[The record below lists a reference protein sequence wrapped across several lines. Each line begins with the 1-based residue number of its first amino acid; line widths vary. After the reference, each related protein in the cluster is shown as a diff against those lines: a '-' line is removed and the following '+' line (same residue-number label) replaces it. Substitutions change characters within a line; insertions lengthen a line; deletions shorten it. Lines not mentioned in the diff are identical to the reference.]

1 MKARLALVWA
11 VCFAGYYALFALHF
25 PQWTADAALM
35 LPAGTAAFLLARR
48 ARREQGRLA
57 WFFGLLALGAA
68 TWSLANGV
76 WAMAAL
82 LGYSPWSNVQE
93 QRGFP
98 LLLDALF
105 LGFLLPM
112 IAAMAVRPHPPRR
125 RRGLVARVDVGLI
138 AVAITYSFLRLS
150 FLPLIGR
157 PMSWRW
163 AQGLLWLVLALWSGA
178 LWRIVDERR
187 WRHAYGAIALHA
199 LTYSC
204 LGAVSQAF
212 GRQLAPG
219 GPADVAWI
227 LPYYFLALAAH
238 DPGPWPERRRRRADL
253 ALLLC
258 GLGLPAFDG
267 LFSLLLPM
275 VGIELPPRTEL
286 LLAFTAVLTLG
297 CAVRLWAEGERARE
311 MALAHRSRVEEEQR
325 GERLGELGRLAT
337 PLVPRIESAV
347 EDVLRRVKAAAALL
361 GDKGERAL
369 EQATRARDVVGRL
382 SGALLPRVDAREEV
396 ELAALLERCVLEA
409 LEEGPALNVALEGL
423 AALPPVLA
431 AREALAGCFVE
442 LIRNAAQASPG
453 GTLRVSGDVRDGEVV
468 LRFADDGP
476 GIGRELLHRVFEP
489 FFTTRRV
496 GEGFGLGL
504 TRAHFVARAHGGA
517 VTVEPVE
524 QGGCVAVHLPL
535 PRPAASGREAP
546 DWPLVGAVVAS
557 AAAALVLVL
566 VPSTVRLAWSVWMQV
581 GASAVAALAL
591 FWTAR
596 CHHGQSRRFWAL
608 LAAGPAI
615 WSLTRALR
623 VWEGG
628 LGGAER
634 GGVWHFGAYALAEL
648 AWVLALLARPDRP
661 RDHRRSAAWLLG
673 AAAVFCLCVYVHFYL
688 VLLPGPFGVWDP
700 ALRQQTALWRGALRL
715 SVAAWALA
723 LALRAATPYWRG
735 LFARLSAFVGL
746 WAVGQA
752 LAGYIRSLPE
762 YAGGSLT
769 DLGWIVPPLLLAGFA
784 LGERTSGPRREALPA
799 AWEPPPPLWTA
810 AALLSL
816 AALPA
821 FDALMSPSAHTELDL
836 ARRSLTWVA
845 VVVVGGLLAAREY
858 FTHRSPLLL
867 RRAASA
873 TSGVSGADPE
883 RTLKVVAAAVYEL
896 TGHLSGITAL
906 NRLVLTQSDASGRV
920 RGDSERIQTRADMA
934 ARIARNLIA
943 LLQGGRATPELA
955 SVNRL
960 VEEVVKLRAA
970 DLEHEGVRVV
980 RALDPHLPA
989 VWWVHAPAVRQA
1001 LLCCL
1006 DAAAV
1011 SLRSSGRTGSIELAT
1026 ALEGDELVVRLRGEG
1041 QGLPRTL
1048 LTPLAAG
1055 NVDSRQDPD
1064 LGLTLAREIVAHYGG
1079 SLTGR
1084 YRASGGAELVVRMP
1098 MASPPATPDARWMG
1112 LGTDRSH

>member
-1 MKARLALVWA
+1 VKGRLALAWA
-11 VCFAGYYALFALHF
+11 VYVAGYYALFALRS
-25 PQWTADAALM
+25 PQWTADAALI
-35 LPAGTAAFLLARR
+35 LPAAAAAFFLARR
-48 ARREQGRLA
+48 ARREQGRVA
-57 WFFGLLALGAA
+57 WFFGLQAMGAA
-68 TWSLANGV
+68 TWAVASGV
-76 WAMAAL
+76 WTTAAL
-82 LGYSPWSNVQE
+82 LGYSPGSTVRE

-98 LLLDALF
+98 LLLEALF
-105 LGFLLPM
+105 LAFLLPM
-112 IAAMAVRPHPPRR
+112 VAGMAVRPHPPRR

-163 AQGLLWLVLALWSGA
+163 AQGLLWLVLALWAGA
-178 LWRIVDERR
+178 LWRMVDERR
-187 WRHAYGAIALHA
+187 WRHTYGAITIFA
-199 LTYSC
+199 LTYPC
-204 LGAVSQAF
+204 LAAVSQAL
-212 GRQLAPG
+212 GRLLPPG
-219 GPADVAWI
+219 GPSDLAWI
-227 LPYYFLALAAH
+227 VPFYFLALAGH

-267 LFSLLLPM
+267 FFSLVLPAA
-275 VGIELPPRTEL
+275 GLDFPPRTGL
-286 LLAFTAVLTLG
+286 LLTFTALLTLG
-297 CAVRLWAEGERARE
+297 CAVRLWAEGARARE
-311 MALAHRSRVEEEQR
+311 MALAHRSRLEEERR

-347 EDVLRRVKAAAALL
+347 EEVVRRVKAAAGAL
-361 GDKGERAL
+361 GDKAERAL
-369 EQATRARDVVGRL
+369 EQATRAREVVGRL

-396 ELAALLERCVLEA
+396 DLAALLERCVHEA

-431 AREALAGCFVE
+431 AREALGGCFVE

-453 GTLRVSGDVRDGEVV
+453 GTLRVSGDVSDGEVV
-468 LRFADDGP
+468 LRFLDDGP

-489 FFTTRRV
+489 FFTTRQV

-524 QGGCVAVHLPL
+524 QGGCVAVHLQL
-535 PRPAASGREAP
+535 PRPLSGTREAP
-546 DWPLVGAVVAS
+546 DWPLVGAVAAS

-566 VPSTVRLAWSVWMQV
+566 VPAAGTRLLWSVGMQI
-581 GASAVAALAL
+581 GASLAAGLALAAVA
-591 FWTAR
+591 R
-596 CHHGQSRRFWAL
+596 SHHGQSRRFWAL
-608 LAAGPAI
+608 LAAGPAL

-628 LGGAER
+628 LAGAER

-648 AWVLALLARPDRP
+648 CWVLALLARPDRP

-673 AAAVFCLCVYVHFYL
+673 AASVFCLCTYVHFYL

-700 ALRQQTALWRGALRL
+700 ALRQDTALWRGALRL
-715 SVAAWALA
+715 AVAVWAVA
-723 LALRAATPYWRG
+723 LALRATTPYWRG
-735 LFARLSAFVGL
+735 LFARLSIFIGL
-746 WAVGQA
+746 WGAGQA
-752 LAGYIRSLPE
+752 VAGFMRSRPD
-762 YAGGSLT
+762 YAGGALT

-784 LGERTSGPRREALPA
+784 LGERTSGPRREVLPA

-821 FDALMSPSAHTELDL
+821 FDALMSPSAHPELDL

-845 VVVVGGLLAAREY
+845 VVAVGGLLAAREY
-858 FTHRSPLLL
+858 FTHRAPIPA
-867 RRAASA
+867 RRAA

-896 TGHLSGITAL
+896 AGHLSGITAL
-906 NRLVLTQSDASGRV
+906 TRLVLTQSDASGRV
-920 RGDSERIQTRADMA
+920 RGDSERIQIRADMA

-1011 SLRSSGRTGSIELAT
+1011 ALRTGGRTGSIELAT
-1026 ALEGDELVVRLRGEG
+1026 AQEGDELVVRLRGEG

-1048 LTPLAAG
+1048 LTPLHSG
-1055 NVDSRQDPD
+1055 SLDSRQDPD
-1064 LGLTLAREIVAHYGG
+1064 LGLSLAREIVAHYGG

-1084 YRASGGAELVVRMP
+1084 YRGSGGAELVIRMP
-1098 MASPPATPDARWMG
+1098 MASPPSTPDAHWMG